1 MNTLFIIFLFTSDIL
16 IIIIVIIGQIFPV
29 FRSTIHK
36 AMRFV
41 LFIKRRLSTTAVP
54 SLSMSLMKL
63 PLIVM
68 TLLVA
73 MALSVLSQPSAL
85 AAEASILGV
94 GGSKTEEGSDIS
106 IPDSFGRDT
115 PRHAVQGFL
124 GALGE
129 NDYLLASNYLN
140 LSKSD
145 NPTTIVRQFKQALD
159 AGGRFQPDL
168 QINNTPEGNLTDQLP
183 PSQESVGVINVSDKS
198 IPLILERVVSK
209 QGEQYWQF
217 STDTLSS
224 IPEAIENYEP
234 TLVSRYT
241 IDSLE
246 GKKLFGYQL
255 ADLVAALAMTISS
268 FLLTYITVWLVYHLL
283 KLAYPRIRDVP
294 LPLPD
299 RVILPLAVVIMALIL
314 SEVMVYAGVSVTL
327 REPINRYTD
336 IASWLA
342 TTWLLLRVI
351 DAIFTRAVNLSYKK
365 NYTERVSILGLLRKI
380 VKALLLI
387 FATIVIFGNLGFDL
401 TTGIAALGVGGLALA
416 LGAQKTIENLVGS
429 VVVVADSP
437 VRIGDYCKFG
447 TYEGTVIDIGIRSS
461 RVRTLT
467 RTIVT
472 VPNGDFSSMQIENFT
487 SRDMFRFL
495 HQLYIK
501 RTADIDVVFKMVKHL
516 DKFLDEHE
524 LTNQEWN
531 QVNILELRQD
541 CYIIQ
546 LQAYINVTGII
557 EFYEKQDVLFVD
569 ILMQVRKYDVEHAL
583 PTQQLIVKQPELQAQ
598 LENEGESE
606 RVDKKADKKIATDDK
621 PGAVNV
627 SKDSDA
633 VDTENE
639 NKQPEPE
646 PKQMLKKDLL
656 DSRYKN
662 IHKSS
667 GHTLARLK
675 FKQVKNSFRFPRAK
689 K

>member
-1 MNTLFIIFLFTSDIL
+1 M
-16 IIIIVIIGQIFPV
+16 
-29 FRSTIHK
+29 RS
-36 AMRFV
+36 V

-73 MALSVLSQPSAL
+73 MAFSVLSQPSAL

-94 GGSKTEEGSDIS
+94 GGTKAEKGDGTS

-115 PRHAVQGFL
+115 PRDTVQGFIA
-124 GALGE
+124 ALGE

-140 LSKSD
+140 LSKAD

-159 AGGRFQPDL
+159 AGGRFQTDL
-168 QINNTPEGNLTDQLP
+168 QIDNTPEGNLTDQLP
-183 PSQESVGVINVSDKS
+183 PSQENVGVIKVSDTS
-198 IPLILERVVSK
+198 IPLLLERVVSK
-209 QGEQYWQF
+209 EGEQYWQF
-217 STDTLSS
+217 STETLSS

-241 IDSLE
+241 IASLE
-246 GKKLFGYQL
+246 GKKLFDYQL
-255 ADLVAALAMTISS
+255 ADLVAALMITISS
-268 FLLTYITVWLVYHLL
+268 FLFTYIAVWLLYHLL
-283 KLAYPRIRDVP
+283 AITYPRLRDVA

-299 RVILPLAVVIMALIL
+299 KVILPLAVVIMALIL

-327 REPINRYTD
+327 REPVNRFAE
-336 IASWLA
+336 IASWVA
-342 TTWLLLRVI
+342 ITWLLLRII
-351 DAIFTRAVNLSYKK
+351 DALFTRAVNLSYKK
-365 NYTERVSILGLLRKI
+365 NHTERVSILGLLRKV

-387 FATIVIFGNLGFDL
+387 FAVIVTFGNLGFDL

-501 RTADIDVVFKMVKHL
+501 RTADINVVFKMVNHL

-546 LQAYINVTGII
+546 LQAYINATGII

-569 ILMQVRKYDVEHAL
+569 LLMQVRQYDVEHAL
-583 PTQQLIVKQPELQAQ
+583 PTQQLIVKQPELQAE
-598 LENEGESE
+598 LDHESKEGET
-606 RVDKKADKKIATDDK
+606 VDKKSDKKIATDNK
-621 PGAVNV
+621 PEAVNL
-627 SKDSDA
+627 SKDSD
-633 VDTENE
+633 VFDTEND
-639 NKQPEPE
+639 NKPPEPE
-646 PKQMLKKDLL
+646 PKQKPKEHLL
-656 DSRYKN
+656 DNRYKA

-667 GHTLARLK
+667 GHALARLK

>member
-1 MNTLFIIFLFTSDIL
+1 MSIKYRLISMITSPELSSPYSIIKMPLMAILF
-16 IIIIVIIGQIFPV
+16 
-29 FRSTIHK
+29 
-36 AMRFV
+36 
-41 LFIKRRLSTTAVP
+41 
-54 SLSMSLMKL
+54 
-63 PLIVM
+63 
-68 TLLVA
+68 LLV
-73 MALSVLSQPSAL
+73 MLLSAL
-85 AAEASILGV
+85 LPNNAFAAEASTLGM
-94 GGSKTEEGSDIS
+94 GGSTSEESAS
-106 IPDSFGRDT
+106 TPIPDSFGRDT
-115 PRHAVQGFL
+115 PRHTVQGFIS
-124 GALGE
+124 ALGE

-183 PSQESVGVINVSDKS
+183 PSQENVGAINVGEKS
-198 IPLILERVVSK
+198 VPLILERVVSK

-224 IPEAIENYEP
+224 VPEVIENTEP

-241 IDSLE
+241 FDSLE
-246 GKKLFGYQL
+246 GKKLFGYQV
-255 ADLVAALAMTISS
+255 ADLAAALMMTVGS
-268 FLLTYITVWLVYHLL
+268 FVFTYIMVWLLYHLL
-283 KLAYPRIRDVP
+283 RIVYPRVRGVP

-299 RVILPLAVVIMALIL
+299 KVVLPLAVVIMALIL

-327 REPINRYTD
+327 REPINRFTE

-342 TTWLLLRVI
+342 LTWLLLRVI

-365 NYTERVSILGLLRKI
+365 NYTERVSILGLLRKV

-387 FATIVIFGNLGFDL
+387 FAVIVIFGNLGFDL

-467 RTIVT
+467 RTVVT

-487 SRDMFRFL
+487 SRDMFRFF

-501 RTADIDVVFKMVKHL
+501 RTADIDVVFKMVK
-516 DKFLDEHE
+516 DLDEFIDEHY

-546 LQAYINVTGII
+546 LQAYVNANGVT
-557 EFYEKQDVLFVD
+557 EFYDKQNVLFVD
-569 ILMQVRKYDVEHAL
+569 LLNQVAKYDVEHAL
-583 PTQQLIVKQPELQAQ
+583 PTQQLIVNQTELEHHI
-598 LENEGESE
+598 ENEIEDKNKEDNVAETTKDMSNDDHADDDASDNKDNSNDDKHA
-606 RVDKKADKKIATDDK
+606 VDLSKGKDNVKADETGSQQTTKPAESKKDNALKALRNKSRMIKKI
-621 PGAVNV
+621 
-627 SKDSDA
+627 
-633 VDTENE
+633 
-639 NKQPEPE
+639 
-646 PKQMLKKDLL
+646 
-656 DSRYKN
+656 
-662 IHKSS
+662 
-667 GHTLARLK
+667 K
-675 FKQVKNSFRFPRAK
+675 FKYAK
-689 K
+689 RKSGFSIWNQP

>member
-1 MNTLFIIFLFTSDIL
+1 MITSPELSSPYSIIKMPLMAILF
-16 IIIIVIIGQIFPV
+16 
-29 FRSTIHK
+29 
-36 AMRFV
+36 
-41 LFIKRRLSTTAVP
+41 
-54 SLSMSLMKL
+54 
-63 PLIVM
+63 
-68 TLLVA
+68 LLV
-73 MALSVLSQPSAL
+73 MLLSAL
-85 AAEASILGV
+85 LPNNAFAAEASALGM
-94 GGSKTEEGSDIS
+94 GGSTSEESAS
-106 IPDSFGRDT
+106 TPIPDSFGRDT
-115 PRHAVQGFL
+115 PRHTVQGFIS
-124 GALGE
+124 ALGE

-183 PSQESVGVINVSDKS
+183 PSQENVGAINVGEKS
-198 IPLILERVVSK
+198 VPLILERVVSK

-224 IPEAIENYEP
+224 VPEVIENTEP

-241 IDSLE
+241 FDSLE
-246 GKKLFGYQL
+246 GKKLFGYQV
-255 ADLVAALAMTISS
+255 ADLAAALMMTVGS
-268 FLLTYITVWLVYHLL
+268 FVFTYIMVWLLYHLL
-283 KLAYPRIRDVP
+283 RIVYPRVRGVP

-299 RVILPLAVVIMALIL
+299 KVVLPLAVVIMALIL

-327 REPINRYTD
+327 REPINRFTE

-342 TTWLLLRVI
+342 LTWLLLRVI

-365 NYTERVSILGLLRKI
+365 NYTERVSILGLLRKV

-387 FATIVIFGNLGFDL
+387 FAVIVIFGNLGFDL

-467 RTIVT
+467 RTVVT

-487 SRDMFRFL
+487 SRDMFRFF

-501 RTADIDVVFKMVKHL
+501 RTADIDVVFKMVK
-516 DKFLDEHE
+516 DLDEFIDEHY

-546 LQAYINVTGII
+546 LQAYVNANGVT
-557 EFYEKQDVLFVD
+557 EFYDKQNVLFVD
-569 ILMQVRKYDVEHAL
+569 LLNQVAKYDVEHAL
-583 PTQQLIVKQPELQAQ
+583 PTQQLIVNQTELEHHI
-598 LENEGESE
+598 ENEIEDKNKEDNVAETTKDMSNDDHTDDDASDNKDNSNDDKHAVDLSKGKDNVKTDEKGSQKKTKSVES
-606 RVDKKADKKIATDDK
+606 KKDNALKALRNKSRMIKKI
-621 PGAVNV
+621 
-627 SKDSDA
+627 
-633 VDTENE
+633 
-639 NKQPEPE
+639 
-646 PKQMLKKDLL
+646 
-656 DSRYKN
+656 
-662 IHKSS
+662 
-667 GHTLARLK
+667 K
-675 FKQVKNSFRFPRAK
+675 FKYAK
-689 K
+689 RKSGFSIWNQP

>member
-1 MNTLFIIFLFTSDIL
+1 MSIKYRLIPIIPSPKLSSPYS
-16 IIIIVIIGQIFPV
+16 II
-29 FRSTIHK
+29 K
-36 AMRFV
+36 
-41 LFIKRRLSTTAVP
+41 
-54 SLSMSLMKL
+54 MSLMAIL
-63 PLIVM
+63 F
-68 TLLVA
+68 LLV
-73 MALSVLSQPSAL
+73 MLLSAL
-85 AAEASILGV
+85 LPNNAFAAEASALGM
-94 GGSKTEEGSDIS
+94 GGSTSEESAS
-106 IPDSFGRDT
+106 TPIPDSFGRDT
-115 PRHAVQGFL
+115 PRHTVQGFIS
-124 GALGE
+124 ALGE

-183 PSQESVGVINVSDKS
+183 PSQENVGAINVGEKS
-198 IPLILERVVSK
+198 VPLILERVVSK

-224 IPEAIENYEP
+224 VPEVIENTEP

-241 IDSLE
+241 FDSLE
-246 GKKLFGYQL
+246 GKKLFGYQV
-255 ADLVAALAMTISS
+255 ADLAAALMMTVGS
-268 FLLTYITVWLVYHLL
+268 FVFTYIMVWLLYHLL
-283 KLAYPRIRDVP
+283 RIVYPRVRGVP

-299 RVILPLAVVIMALIL
+299 KVVLPLAVVIMALIL

-327 REPINRYTD
+327 REPINRFTE

-342 TTWLLLRVI
+342 LTWLLLRVI

-365 NYTERVSILGLLRKI
+365 NYTERVSILGLLRKV

-387 FATIVIFGNLGFDL
+387 FAVIVIFGNLGFDL

-467 RTIVT
+467 RTVVT

-487 SRDMFRFL
+487 SRDMFRFF

-501 RTADIDVVFKMVKHL
+501 RTADIDVVFKMVK
-516 DKFLDEHE
+516 DLDEFIDEHY

-546 LQAYINVTGII
+546 LQAYVNANGVT
-557 EFYEKQDVLFVD
+557 EFYDKQNVLFVD
-569 ILMQVRKYDVEHAL
+569 LLNQVAKYDVEHAL
-583 PTQQLIVKQPELQAQ
+583 PTQQLIVNQTELEHHI
-598 LENEGESE
+598 ENEIEDNNKEGNVAETTKDMSNDDHADDASDNKDNSNDDKHAVDLSKGKDKVKTDEKGSQQTTKSVES
-606 RVDKKADKKIATDDK
+606 KKDNALKALRNKSRMIKKI
-621 PGAVNV
+621 
-627 SKDSDA
+627 
-633 VDTENE
+633 
-639 NKQPEPE
+639 
-646 PKQMLKKDLL
+646 
-656 DSRYKN
+656 
-662 IHKSS
+662 
-667 GHTLARLK
+667 K
-675 FKQVKNSFRFPRAK
+675 FKYAK
-689 K
+689 RKSGFSIWNQP

>member
-1 MNTLFIIFLFTSDIL
+1 M
-16 IIIIVIIGQIFPV
+16 
-29 FRSTIHK
+29 RS
-36 AMRFV
+36 V

-73 MALSVLSQPSAL
+73 MAFSVLSQSSAL

-94 GGSKTEEGSDIS
+94 GGAKTEEGDGTS

-115 PRHAVQGFL
+115 PRNTVQGFIA
-124 GALGE
+124 ALGE

-145 NPTTIVRQFKQALD
+145 NPTTMVRQFKQALD
-159 AGGRFQPDL
+159 AGGRFQADL

-183 PSQESVGVINVSDKS
+183 PSQENVGVIKVSDTS
-198 IPLILERVVSK
+198 IPLLLERVVSK

-217 STDTLSS
+217 SSETLSS

-241 IDSLE
+241 IASLE
-246 GKKLFGYQL
+246 GKKLFDYQL
-255 ADLVAALAMTISS
+255 ADLVAALMITISS
-268 FLLTYITVWLVYHLL
+268 FLFTYIAVWLLYHLL
-283 KLAYPRIRDVP
+283 AITYPRLRDVA

-299 RVILPLAVVIMALIL
+299 KVILPLAVVIMALIL

-327 REPINRYTD
+327 REPVNRFAE
-336 IASWLA
+336 IASWVA
-342 TTWLLLRVI
+342 ITWLLLRII
-351 DAIFTRAVNLSYKK
+351 DALFTRAVNLSYKK
-365 NYTERVSILGLLRKI
+365 NHTERVSILGLLRKV

-387 FATIVIFGNLGFDL
+387 FAVIVTFGNLGFDL

-501 RTADIDVVFKMVKHL
+501 RTADINVVFKMVNHL

-546 LQAYINVTGII
+546 LQAYINATGII
-557 EFYEKQDVLFVD
+557 EFYEKQDRLFVD
-569 ILMQVRKYDVEHAL
+569 LLMQVRQYDVEHAL
-583 PTQQLIVKQPELQAQ
+583 PTQQLIVKQPELQAE
-598 LENEGESE
+598 LDHESKEGETG
-606 RVDKKADKKIATDDK
+606 DKKADKKIATDNK
-621 PGAVNV
+621 PEVVHLN
-627 SKDSDA
+627 KDSD
-633 VDTENE
+633 VFDTEND

-646 PKQMLKKDLL
+646 PKQKPKEHLL
-656 DSRYKN
+656 DNRYKA

-667 GHTLARLK
+667 GHALARLK

>member
-1 MNTLFIIFLFTSDIL
+1 MSIKYRLIPMIPSPELSSPYSIIKMPLMAILF
-16 IIIIVIIGQIFPV
+16 
-29 FRSTIHK
+29 
-36 AMRFV
+36 
-41 LFIKRRLSTTAVP
+41 
-54 SLSMSLMKL
+54 
-63 PLIVM
+63 
-68 TLLVA
+68 LLV
-73 MALSVLSQPSAL
+73 MLLSAL
-85 AAEASILGV
+85 LPNNAFAAEASALGM
-94 GGSKTEEGSDIS
+94 GGSTSEESAS
-106 IPDSFGRDT
+106 TPIPDSFGRDT
-115 PRHAVQGFL
+115 PRHTVQGFIS
-124 GALGE
+124 ALGE

-183 PSQESVGVINVSDKS
+183 PSQENVGAINVGEKS
-198 IPLILERVVSK
+198 VPLILERVVSK

-224 IPEAIENYEP
+224 VPEVIENTEP

-241 IDSLE
+241 FDSLE
-246 GKKLFGYQL
+246 GKKLFGYQV
-255 ADLVAALAMTISS
+255 ADLAAALMMTVGS
-268 FLLTYITVWLVYHLL
+268 FVFTYIMVWLLYHLL
-283 KLAYPRIRDVP
+283 RIVYPRVRGVP

-299 RVILPLAVVIMALIL
+299 KVVLPLAVVIMALIL

-327 REPINRYTD
+327 REPINRFTE

-342 TTWLLLRVI
+342 LTWLLLRVI

-365 NYTERVSILGLLRKI
+365 NYTERVSILGLLRKV

-387 FATIVIFGNLGFDL
+387 FAVIVIFGNLGFDL

-467 RTIVT
+467 RTVVT

-487 SRDMFRFL
+487 SRDMFRFF

-501 RTADIDVVFKMVKHL
+501 RTADIDVVFKMVK
-516 DKFLDEHE
+516 DLDEFIDEHY

-546 LQAYINVTGII
+546 LQAYVNANGVT
-557 EFYEKQDVLFVD
+557 EFYDKQNVLFVD
-569 ILMQVRKYDVEHAL
+569 LLNQVAKYDVEHAL
-583 PTQQLIVKQPELQAQ
+583 PTQQLIVNQTELEHHI
-598 LENEGESE
+598 ENEIEDKNKEGNVAETTKDMSNDDHADDDASDNKDNSNDDKHA
-606 RVDKKADKKIATDDK
+606 VDLSKDNVKADEKSSQQTTKSVESKKDNALKALRNKSRMIKKI
-621 PGAVNV
+621 
-627 SKDSDA
+627 
-633 VDTENE
+633 
-639 NKQPEPE
+639 
-646 PKQMLKKDLL
+646 
-656 DSRYKN
+656 
-662 IHKSS
+662 
-667 GHTLARLK
+667 K
-675 FKQVKNSFRFPRAK
+675 FKYAK
-689 K
+689 RKSGFSIWNQP

>member
-1 MNTLFIIFLFTSDIL
+1 MSIKYRLIPMIPSPELSSPYSIIKMPLMAILF
-16 IIIIVIIGQIFPV
+16 
-29 FRSTIHK
+29 
-36 AMRFV
+36 
-41 LFIKRRLSTTAVP
+41 
-54 SLSMSLMKL
+54 
-63 PLIVM
+63 
-68 TLLVA
+68 LLV
-73 MALSVLSQPSAL
+73 MLLSAL
-85 AAEASILGV
+85 LPNNAFAAEASALGM
-94 GGSKTEEGSDIS
+94 GGSTSEESAS
-106 IPDSFGRDT
+106 TPIPDSFGRDT
-115 PRHAVQGFL
+115 PRHTVQGFIS
-124 GALGE
+124 ALGE

-183 PSQESVGVINVSDKS
+183 PSQENVGAINVGEKS
-198 IPLILERVVSK
+198 VPLILERVVSK

-224 IPEAIENYEP
+224 IPEVIENTEP

-241 IDSLE
+241 FDSLE
-246 GKKLFGYQL
+246 GKKLFGYQV
-255 ADLVAALAMTISS
+255 ADLAAALMMTVGS
-268 FLLTYITVWLVYHLL
+268 FVFTYIMVWLLYHLL
-283 KLAYPRIRDVP
+283 RIVYPRVRGVP

-299 RVILPLAVVIMALIL
+299 KVVLPLAVVIMALIL

-327 REPINRYTD
+327 REPINRFTE

-342 TTWLLLRVI
+342 LTWLLLRVI

-365 NYTERVSILGLLRKI
+365 NYTERVSILGLLRKV

-387 FATIVIFGNLGFDL
+387 FAVIVIFGNLGFDL

-467 RTIVT
+467 RTVVT

-487 SRDMFRFL
+487 SRDMFRFF

-501 RTADIDVVFKMVKHL
+501 RTADIDVVFKMVK
-516 DKFLDEHE
+516 DLDEFIDEHY

-546 LQAYINVTGII
+546 LQAYVNANGVT
-557 EFYEKQDVLFVD
+557 EFYDKQNVLFVD
-569 ILMQVRKYDVEHAL
+569 LLNQVAKYDVEHAL
-583 PTQQLIVKQPELQAQ
+583 PTQQLIVNQTELEHHI
-598 LENEGESE
+598 ENEIEDKNKEGNVAETTKDMSNDDHADDDASDNKDNSNDDKHAVDLSKDNVKTDEKGSQQTTKSVES
-606 RVDKKADKKIATDDK
+606 KKDNALKALRNKSRMIKKI
-621 PGAVNV
+621 
-627 SKDSDA
+627 
-633 VDTENE
+633 
-639 NKQPEPE
+639 
-646 PKQMLKKDLL
+646 
-656 DSRYKN
+656 
-662 IHKSS
+662 
-667 GHTLARLK
+667 K
-675 FKQVKNSFRFPRAK
+675 FKYAK
-689 K
+689 RKSGFSIWNQP

>member
-1 MNTLFIIFLFTSDIL
+1 MSIKYRL
-16 IIIIVIIGQIFPV
+16 IPMIPSPELSSPY
-29 FRSTIHK
+29 STIK
-36 AMRFV
+36 MPLMAI
-41 LFIKRRLSTTAVP
+41 LF
-54 SLSMSLMKL
+54 
-63 PLIVM
+63 
-68 TLLVA
+68 LLV
-73 MALSVLSQPSAL
+73 MLLSAL
-85 AAEASILGV
+85 LPNNAFAAEASALGM
-94 GGSKTEEGSDIS
+94 GGSTSEESAS
-106 IPDSFGRDT
+106 TPIPDSFGRDT
-115 PRHAVQGFL
+115 PRHTVQGFIS
-124 GALGE
+124 ALGE

-183 PSQESVGVINVSDKS
+183 PSQENVGAINVGEKS
-198 IPLILERVVSK
+198 VPLILERVVSK

-224 IPEAIENYEP
+224 IPEVIENTEP

-241 IDSLE
+241 FDSLE
-246 GKKLFGYQL
+246 GKKLFGYQV
-255 ADLVAALAMTISS
+255 ADLAAALMMTVGS
-268 FLLTYITVWLVYHLL
+268 FVFTYIMVWLLYHLL
-283 KLAYPRIRDVP
+283 RIVYPRVRGVP

-299 RVILPLAVVIMALIL
+299 KVVLPLAVVIMALIL

-327 REPINRYTD
+327 REPINRFTE

-342 TTWLLLRVI
+342 LTWLLLRVI

-365 NYTERVSILGLLRKI
+365 NYTERVSILGLLRKV

-387 FATIVIFGNLGFDL
+387 FAVIVIFGNLGFDL

-467 RTIVT
+467 RTVVT

-487 SRDMFRFL
+487 SRDMFRFF

-501 RTADIDVVFKMVKHL
+501 RTADIDVVFKMVK
-516 DKFLDEHE
+516 DLDEFIDEHY

-546 LQAYINVTGII
+546 LQAYVNANGVT
-557 EFYEKQDVLFVD
+557 EFYDKQNVLFVD
-569 ILMQVRKYDVEHAL
+569 LLNQVAKYDVEHAL
-583 PTQQLIVKQPELQAQ
+583 PTQQLIVNQTELEHHI
-598 LENEGESE
+598 ENEIEDKNKEDNVAETTKDMSNDDHTDDDASDNKDNSNDDKHAVDLSKDNVKTNEKGSQQTTKSVES
-606 RVDKKADKKIATDDK
+606 KKDNALKALRNKSRMIKKI
-621 PGAVNV
+621 
-627 SKDSDA
+627 
-633 VDTENE
+633 
-639 NKQPEPE
+639 
-646 PKQMLKKDLL
+646 
-656 DSRYKN
+656 
-662 IHKSS
+662 
-667 GHTLARLK
+667 K
-675 FKQVKNSFRFPRAK
+675 FKYAK
-689 K
+689 RKSGFSIWNQP

>member
-1 MNTLFIIFLFTSDIL
+1 MSIKYRLIPMIPSPELSSPYSIIKMPLMAILF
-16 IIIIVIIGQIFPV
+16 
-29 FRSTIHK
+29 
-36 AMRFV
+36 
-41 LFIKRRLSTTAVP
+41 
-54 SLSMSLMKL
+54 
-63 PLIVM
+63 
-68 TLLVA
+68 LLV
-73 MALSVLSQPSAL
+73 MLLSAL
-85 AAEASILGV
+85 LPNNAFAAEASTLGM
-94 GGSKTEEGSDIS
+94 GGSTSEESAS
-106 IPDSFGRDT
+106 TPIPDSFGRDT
-115 PRHAVQGFL
+115 PRHTVQGFIS
-124 GALGE
+124 ALGE

-183 PSQESVGVINVSDKS
+183 PSQENVGAINVGEKS
-198 IPLILERVVSK
+198 VPLILERVVSK

-224 IPEAIENYEP
+224 VPEVIENTEP

-241 IDSLE
+241 FDSLE
-246 GKKLFGYQL
+246 GKKLFGYQV
-255 ADLVAALAMTISS
+255 ADLAAALMMTVGS
-268 FLLTYITVWLVYHLL
+268 FVFTYIMVWLLYHLL
-283 KLAYPRIRDVP
+283 RIVYPRVRGVP

-299 RVILPLAVVIMALIL
+299 KVVLPLAVVIMALIL

-327 REPINRYTD
+327 REPINRFTE

-342 TTWLLLRVI
+342 LTWLLLRVI

-365 NYTERVSILGLLRKI
+365 NYTERVSILGLLRKV

-387 FATIVIFGNLGFDL
+387 FAVIVIFGNLGFDL

-467 RTIVT
+467 RTVVT

-487 SRDMFRFL
+487 SRDMFRFF

-501 RTADIDVVFKMVKHL
+501 RTADIDVVFKMVK
-516 DKFLDEHE
+516 DLDEFIDEHY

-546 LQAYINVTGII
+546 LQAYVNANGVT
-557 EFYEKQDVLFVD
+557 EFYDKQNVLFVD
-569 ILMQVRKYDVEHAL
+569 LLNQVAKYDVEHAL
-583 PTQQLIVKQPELQAQ
+583 PTQQLIVNQTELEHHI
-598 LENEGESE
+598 ENEIEDKNKEGNVAETTKDMSNDDHADDDASDNKDNSNDDKHAVDLSKGKDNVKTDEKGSQKKTKSVES
-606 RVDKKADKKIATDDK
+606 KKDNALKALRNKSRMIKKI
-621 PGAVNV
+621 
-627 SKDSDA
+627 
-633 VDTENE
+633 
-639 NKQPEPE
+639 
-646 PKQMLKKDLL
+646 
-656 DSRYKN
+656 
-662 IHKSS
+662 
-667 GHTLARLK
+667 K
-675 FKQVKNSFRFPRAK
+675 FKYAK
-689 K
+689 RKSGFSIWNQP

>member
-1 MNTLFIIFLFTSDIL
+1 MSIQHYLSARTAPSPS
-16 IIIIVIIGQIFPV
+16 VSFP
-29 FRSTIHK
+29 K
-36 AMRFV
+36 
-41 LFIKRRLSTTAVP
+41 
-54 SLSMSLMKL
+54 
-63 PLIVM
+63 
-68 TLLVA
+68 TLLMMMAFMFA
-73 MALSVLSQPSAL
+73 MILSLLLSHSAT
-85 AAEASILGV
+85 AAEANILGV
-94 GGSKTEEGSDIS
+94 GGQSEEATKTS

-115 PRHAVQGFL
+115 PRHTVQGFIA
-124 GALGE
+124 ALGE

-145 NPTTIVRQFKQALD
+145 NPTTMVRQFKQALD
-159 AGGRFQPDL
+159 AGGRFQADL

-183 PSQESVGVINVSDKS
+183 PSQENVGVIKVSDTS
-198 IPLILERVVSK
+198 IPLLLERVVSK

-217 STDTLSS
+217 SSETLSS

-241 IDSLE
+241 IASLE
-246 GKKLFGYQL
+246 GKKLFDYQL
-255 ADLVAALAMTISS
+255 ADLVAALMITISS
-268 FLLTYITVWLVYHLL
+268 FLFTYIAVWLLYHLL
-283 KLAYPRIRDVP
+283 AITYPRLRDVA

-299 RVILPLAVVIMALIL
+299 KVILPLAVVIMALIL

-327 REPINRYTD
+327 REPVNRFAE
-336 IASWLA
+336 IASWVA
-342 TTWLLLRVI
+342 ITWLLLRII
-351 DAIFTRAVNLSYKK
+351 DALFTRAVNLSYKK
-365 NYTERVSILGLLRKI
+365 NHTERVSILGLLRKV

-387 FATIVIFGNLGFDL
+387 FAVIVTFGNLGFDL

-501 RTADIDVVFKMVKHL
+501 RTADINVVFKMVNHL

-546 LQAYINVTGII
+546 LQAYINATGII
-557 EFYEKQDVLFVD
+557 EFYEKQNVLFVD
-569 ILMQVRKYDVEHAL
+569 LLMQVRLYDVEHAL
-583 PTQQLIVKQPELQAQ
+583 PTQQLIVKQPELQAE
-598 LENEGESE
+598 LDHESKEGETG
-606 RVDKKADKKIATDDK
+606 DKKADKKIATDNK
-621 PGAVNV
+621 PEVVHLN
-627 SKDSDA
+627 KDSD
-633 VDTENE
+633 VFDTEND

-646 PKQMLKKDLL
+646 PKQKPKEHLL
-656 DSRYKN
+656 DNRYKA

-667 GHTLARLK
+667 GHALARLK

>member
-1 MNTLFIIFLFTSDIL
+1 MSIKYRLIPMITSPELSSPYSIIKMPLMAILF
-16 IIIIVIIGQIFPV
+16 
-29 FRSTIHK
+29 
-36 AMRFV
+36 
-41 LFIKRRLSTTAVP
+41 
-54 SLSMSLMKL
+54 
-63 PLIVM
+63 
-68 TLLVA
+68 LLV
-73 MALSVLSQPSAL
+73 MLLSAL
-85 AAEASILGV
+85 LPNNAFAAEASALGM
-94 GGSKTEEGSDIS
+94 GGSTSEESAS
-106 IPDSFGRDT
+106 TPIPDSFGRDT
-115 PRHAVQGFL
+115 PRHTVQGFIS
-124 GALGE
+124 ALGE

-183 PSQESVGVINVSDKS
+183 PSQENVGAINVGEKS
-198 IPLILERVVSK
+198 VPLILERVVSK

-224 IPEAIENYEP
+224 VPEVIENTEP

-241 IDSLE
+241 FDSLE
-246 GKKLFGYQL
+246 GKKLFGYQV
-255 ADLVAALAMTISS
+255 ADLAAALMMTVGS
-268 FLLTYITVWLVYHLL
+268 FVFTYIMVWLLYHLL
-283 KLAYPRIRDVP
+283 RIVYPRVRGVP

-299 RVILPLAVVIMALIL
+299 KVVLPLAVVIMALIL

-327 REPINRYTD
+327 REPVNRFTE

-342 TTWLLLRVI
+342 LTWLLLRVI

-365 NYTERVSILGLLRKI
+365 NYTERVSILGLLRKV

-387 FATIVIFGNLGFDL
+387 FAVIVIFGNLGFDL

-467 RTIVT
+467 RTVVT

-487 SRDMFRFL
+487 SRDMFRFF

-501 RTADIDVVFKMVKHL
+501 RTADIDVVFKMVK
-516 DKFLDEHE
+516 DLDEFIDEHY

-546 LQAYINVTGII
+546 LQAYVNANGVT
-557 EFYEKQDVLFVD
+557 EFYDKQNVLFVD
-569 ILMQVRKYDVEHAL
+569 LLNQVAKYDVEHAL
-583 PTQQLIVKQPELQAQ
+583 PTQQLIVNQTELEHHI
-598 LENEGESE
+598 ENEIEDKNKEDNVAETTKDMSNDDHTDDDASDNKANSNDDKHAVDLSKDNVKTNEKGSQQTTKSVES
-606 RVDKKADKKIATDDK
+606 KKDNALKALRNKSRMIKKI
-621 PGAVNV
+621 
-627 SKDSDA
+627 
-633 VDTENE
+633 
-639 NKQPEPE
+639 
-646 PKQMLKKDLL
+646 
-656 DSRYKN
+656 
-662 IHKSS
+662 
-667 GHTLARLK
+667 K
-675 FKQVKNSFRFPRAK
+675 FKYAK
-689 K
+689 RKSGFSIWNQP

>member
-1 MNTLFIIFLFTSDIL
+1 MSIKYRLIPIIPSPKLSSPYS
-16 IIIIVIIGQIFPV
+16 II
-29 FRSTIHK
+29 K
-36 AMRFV
+36 
-41 LFIKRRLSTTAVP
+41 
-54 SLSMSLMKL
+54 MSLMAIL
-63 PLIVM
+63 F
-68 TLLVA
+68 LLV
-73 MALSVLSQPSAL
+73 MLLSAL
-85 AAEASILGV
+85 LPNNAFAAEASALGM
-94 GGSKTEEGSDIS
+94 GGSTSEESAS
-106 IPDSFGRDT
+106 TPIPDSFGRDT
-115 PRHAVQGFL
+115 PRHTVQGFIS
-124 GALGE
+124 ALGE

-183 PSQESVGVINVSDKS
+183 PSQENVGAINVGEKS
-198 IPLILERVVSK
+198 VPLILERVVSK

-224 IPEAIENYEP
+224 IPEVIENTEP

-241 IDSLE
+241 FDSLE
-246 GKKLFGYQL
+246 GKKLFGYQV
-255 ADLVAALAMTISS
+255 ADLAAALMMTVGS
-268 FLLTYITVWLVYHLL
+268 FVFTYIMVWLLYHLL
-283 KLAYPRIRDVP
+283 RIVYPRVRGVP

-299 RVILPLAVVIMALIL
+299 KVVLPLAVVIMALIL

-327 REPINRYTD
+327 REPINRFTE

-342 TTWLLLRVI
+342 LTWLLLRVI

-365 NYTERVSILGLLRKI
+365 NYTERVSILGLLRKV

-387 FATIVIFGNLGFDL
+387 FAVIVIFGNLGFDL

-467 RTIVT
+467 RTVVT

-487 SRDMFRFL
+487 SRDMFRFF

-501 RTADIDVVFKMVKHL
+501 RTADIDVVFKMVK
-516 DKFLDEHE
+516 DLDEFIDEHY

-546 LQAYINVTGII
+546 LQAYVNANGVT
-557 EFYEKQDVLFVD
+557 EFYDKQNVLFVD
-569 ILMQVRKYDVEHAL
+569 LLNQVAKYDVEHAL
-583 PTQQLIVKQPELQAQ
+583 PTQQLIVNQTELEHHI
-598 LENEGESE
+598 ENEMENKNKEDNVAETTKDMSNDDHDDASDNKDNSNDDKHA
-606 RVDKKADKKIATDDK
+606 VDLSKGKDNVKTDEKGSQRTSKSVKSKKDNALKTLRNKSRMIKKI
-621 PGAVNV
+621 
-627 SKDSDA
+627 
-633 VDTENE
+633 
-639 NKQPEPE
+639 
-646 PKQMLKKDLL
+646 
-656 DSRYKN
+656 
-662 IHKSS
+662 
-667 GHTLARLK
+667 K
-675 FKQVKNSFRFPRAK
+675 FKYAK
-689 K
+689 RKSGFSIWNQP

>member
-1 MNTLFIIFLFTSDIL
+1 MSIKYRLIPMIPSPELSSPYSIIKMPLMAILF
-16 IIIIVIIGQIFPV
+16 
-29 FRSTIHK
+29 
-36 AMRFV
+36 
-41 LFIKRRLSTTAVP
+41 
-54 SLSMSLMKL
+54 
-63 PLIVM
+63 
-68 TLLVA
+68 LLV
-73 MALSVLSQPSAL
+73 MLLSAL
-85 AAEASILGV
+85 LPNNAFAAEASALGM
-94 GGSKTEEGSDIS
+94 GGSTSEESAS
-106 IPDSFGRDT
+106 TPIPDSFGRDT
-115 PRHAVQGFL
+115 PRHTVQGFIS
-124 GALGE
+124 ALGE

-183 PSQESVGVINVSDKS
+183 PSQENVGAINVGEKS
-198 IPLILERVVSK
+198 VPLILERVVSK

-224 IPEAIENYEP
+224 IPEVIENTEP

-241 IDSLE
+241 FDSLE
-246 GKKLFGYQL
+246 GKKLFGYQV
-255 ADLVAALAMTISS
+255 ADLAAALMMTVGS
-268 FLLTYITVWLVYHLL
+268 FVFTYIMVWLLYHLL
-283 KLAYPRIRDVP
+283 RIVYPRVRGVP

-299 RVILPLAVVIMALIL
+299 KVVLPLAVVIMALIL

-327 REPINRYTD
+327 REPINRFTE

-342 TTWLLLRVI
+342 LTWLLLRVI

-365 NYTERVSILGLLRKI
+365 NYTERVSILGLLRKV

-387 FATIVIFGNLGFDL
+387 FAVIVIFGNLGFDL

-467 RTIVT
+467 RTVVT

-487 SRDMFRFL
+487 SRDMFRFF

-501 RTADIDVVFKMVKHL
+501 RTADIDVVFKMVK
-516 DKFLDEHE
+516 DLDEFIDEHY

-546 LQAYINVTGII
+546 LQAYVNANGVT
-557 EFYEKQDVLFVD
+557 EFYDKQNVLFVD
-569 ILMQVRKYDVEHAL
+569 LLNQVAKYDVEHAL
-583 PTQQLIVKQPELQAQ
+583 PTQQLIVNQTELEHHI
-598 LENEGESE
+598 ENEMENKNKEDNVAETTKDMSNDDHADDDASDNKDNSNDDKHA
-606 RVDKKADKKIATDDK
+606 VDLSKDKDNVKTDEKGSQRTSKSVKSKKDNALKTLRNKSRMIKKI
-621 PGAVNV
+621 
-627 SKDSDA
+627 
-633 VDTENE
+633 
-639 NKQPEPE
+639 
-646 PKQMLKKDLL
+646 
-656 DSRYKN
+656 
-662 IHKSS
+662 
-667 GHTLARLK
+667 K
-675 FKQVKNSFRFPRAK
+675 FKYAK
-689 K
+689 RKSGFSIWNQP

>member
-1 MNTLFIIFLFTSDIL
+1 MSIKYRLIPIIPSPELSS
-16 IIIIVIIGQIFPV
+16 PY
-29 FRSTIHK
+29 STIK
-36 AMRFV
+36 MPLMAI
-41 LFIKRRLSTTAVP
+41 LF
-54 SLSMSLMKL
+54 
-63 PLIVM
+63 
-68 TLLVA
+68 LLV
-73 MALSVLSQPSAL
+73 MLLSAL
-85 AAEASILGV
+85 LPNNAFAAEASALGM
-94 GGSKTEEGSDIS
+94 GGSTSEESAS
-106 IPDSFGRDT
+106 TPIPDSFGRDT
-115 PRHAVQGFL
+115 PRHTVQGFIS
-124 GALGE
+124 ALGE

-183 PSQESVGVINVSDKS
+183 PSQENVGAINVGEKS
-198 IPLILERVVSK
+198 VPLILERVVSK

-224 IPEAIENYEP
+224 VPEVIENTEP

-241 IDSLE
+241 FDSLE
-246 GKKLFGYQL
+246 GKKLFGYQV
-255 ADLVAALAMTISS
+255 ADLAAALMMTVGS
-268 FLLTYITVWLVYHLL
+268 FVFTYIMVWLLYHLL
-283 KLAYPRIRDVP
+283 RIVYPRVRGVP

-299 RVILPLAVVIMALIL
+299 KVVLPLAVVIMALIL

-327 REPINRYTD
+327 REPINRFTE

-342 TTWLLLRVI
+342 LTWLLLRVI

-365 NYTERVSILGLLRKI
+365 NYTERVSILGLLRKV

-387 FATIVIFGNLGFDL
+387 FAVIVIFGNLGFDL

-467 RTIVT
+467 RTVVT

-487 SRDMFRFL
+487 SRDMFRFF

-501 RTADIDVVFKMVKHL
+501 RTADIDVVFKMVK
-516 DKFLDEHE
+516 DLDEFIDEHY

-546 LQAYINVTGII
+546 LQAYVNANGVT
-557 EFYEKQDVLFVD
+557 EFYDKQNVLFVD
-569 ILMQVRKYDVEHAL
+569 LLNQVAKYDVEHAL
-583 PTQQLIVKQPELQAQ
+583 PTQQLIVNQTELEHHI
-598 LENEGESE
+598 ENEIEDKNKEDNVAETTKDMSNDDHADDDASDNKDNGNDDKHAVDLSKGKDKVKTDEKGSQKKTKSVES
-606 RVDKKADKKIATDDK
+606 KKDNALKALRNKSRMIKKI
-621 PGAVNV
+621 
-627 SKDSDA
+627 
-633 VDTENE
+633 
-639 NKQPEPE
+639 
-646 PKQMLKKDLL
+646 
-656 DSRYKN
+656 
-662 IHKSS
+662 
-667 GHTLARLK
+667 K
-675 FKQVKNSFRFPRAK
+675 FKYAK
-689 K
+689 RKSGFSIWNQP